1 MTSSTANSEN
11 ETEALPRSHIKSAPN
26 NLETVIIHF
35 ERIQKNPT
43 REQRENILEIIR
55 SINPN
60 TLKYLDDNKVEYI
73 PLASTGSL
81 VANVNQEILELL
93 KQFNYE
99 IRIITPALN
108 SYKVYKKVL
117 DHK

>member
-1 MTSSTANSEN
+1 MSSSTANSEN
-11 ETEALPRSHIKSAPN
+11 ETEALPRCHIKSAPN
-26 NLETVIIHF
+26 NLEAVIIYF
-35 ERIQKNPT
+35 ERTQKNPT
-43 REQRENILEIIR
+43 REQRKNILEIIR
-55 SINPN
+55 SINPK
-60 TLKYLDDNKVEYI
+60 TLKYLDNNKVEYM

-81 VANVNQEILELL
+81 VANVNQEILASL

-99 IRIITPALN
+99 IRSITPALN